1 MKIYARTQAFTKD
14 PLFPSLKR
22 LGKMGFDGMEIC
34 FEHPEV
40 MKLMQKNKPGRLKEY
55 LNGKVFEHFSC
66 SYHQNLADD
75 DKFKETKKT
84 MEFSA
89 ALGARDFI
97 IANVLGERGNK
108 ELWDIGISRTKE
120 LFNVARSLGMRLL
133 VEPEPVYVLHSTQDW
148 IRLREEVGEDIY
160 ANIDLG
166 HAFLTDAD
174 PLGDIAKVGSKVA
187 HCHIE
192 NMAAGIHSHLLPWE
206 GDMDLQSYIDT
217 LRSIGFEGPLALD
230 LYREDYIKVAKKCL
244 DYIKKLIDNSPDNIS
259 N

>member
-1 MKIYARTQAFTKD
+1 MKVYARTQAFTKD

-22 LGKMGFDGMEIC
+22 LKKMGFDGMEIC

-40 MKLMQKNKPGRLKEY
+40 MSLLQKNKISKLKDF

-75 DKFKETKKT
+75 DRFEETKKA
-84 MEFSA
+84 MAFSA

-97 IANVLGERGNK
+97 IANVLGNRGDK
-108 ELWDIGISRTKE
+108 ALWDIGLARTKE
-120 LFNVARSLGMRLL
+120 LYNVSHALGLRLL

-148 IRLREEVGEDIY
+148 IKMRDELGEDIY

-166 HAFLTDAD
+166 HAFLTDVD
-174 PLGDIAKVGSKVA
+174 PLGDIARIGSKVA

-206 GDMDLQSYIDT
+206 GDMNLADYIDT
-217 LRSIGFEGPLALD
+217 LRSIDFDGPLALD
-230 LYREDYIKVAKKCL
+230 LYREDYIAVAKKCL
-244 DYIKKLIDNSPDNIS
+244 DYIKKLIDNSSYSIS